1 MNIEL
6 NFKEGTFVSSKDCLG
21 YQKVIDDFKNSETIR
36 IVTFNISQNKKEDKL
51 FKVLME
57 LDETI
62 DIQIVSN
69 IPARL
74 EWYKVSEYGNHLRR
88 RASSNI
94 DTYLNKLNPED
105 FDAPII
111 PFFNFNNHSKIIGT
125 ENIVY
130 IGSANFSNESANN
143 YETGV
148 LIKDKVFI
156 RELYESFFNN
166 LKSKSIPYFT
176 DEFNKLRLFILSV
189 LTRLMNHYNHI
200 IDTMFIFNDHLGK
213 YIFTDTETSFSQ
225 DNLFEL
231 IHDLYELREIE
242 SLIDEVDCDNYD
254 LEEAINDVSHIY
266 NSLNIDY
273 LLDLIHIDSSF
284 YDYISFSLENTFD
297 DCFQKYSLEAY
308 DEYLDHY
315 VDIAT
320 DEAREILYD
329 ICQNA
334 DLDIEDI
341 RINLEETIESLKKI
355 SVVITNNANKAISSG
370 IDNTKS

>member
-105 FDAPII
+105 FNAPII

-148 LIKDKVFI
+148 IVRDKEFIKELYKSFFDNLKDKSV
-156 RELYESFFNN
+156 
-166 LKSKSIPYFT
+166 PYFT
-176 DEFNKLRLFILSV
+176 DEFNKLRLSILSIS
-189 LTRLMNHYNHI
+189 TRLINHYNYF
-200 IDTMFIFNDHLGK
+200 IDTLFLYNERLETYVFID
-213 YIFTDTETSFSQ
+213 DETIFSQ
-225 DNLFEL
+225 DDLYKL
-231 IHDLYELREIE
+231 IYDLYELKEIE
-242 SLIDEVDCDNYD
+242 SLIDQIDYDKYD
-254 LEEAINDVSHIY
+254 LEESIHNISNIYTGIDVDSF
-266 NSLNIDY
+266 
-273 LLDLIHIDSSF
+273 LDLVDVDSNF
-284 YDYISFSLENTFD
+284 YNYVIFSLESTFD
-297 DCFQKYSLEAY
+297 NCFQKYSLEAY
-308 DEYLDHY
+308 DEYLNHY
-315 VDIAT
+315 VEIASE
-320 DEAREILYD
+320 EARDILYD
-329 ICQNA
+329 LCQNVNI
-334 DLDIEDI
+334 DIENI
-341 RINLEETIESLKKI
+341 RINLEQIIRSLKEI
-355 SVVITNNANKAISSG
+355 SSIMSDSSNKAVSVG
-370 IDNTKS
+370 IDNTK